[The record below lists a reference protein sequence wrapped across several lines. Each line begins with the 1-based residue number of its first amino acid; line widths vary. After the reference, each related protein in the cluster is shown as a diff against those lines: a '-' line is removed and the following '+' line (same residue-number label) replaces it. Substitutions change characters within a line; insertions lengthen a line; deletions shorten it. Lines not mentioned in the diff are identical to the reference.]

1 MARATTS
8 DSLVRLKSCD
18 IHGGSV
24 IVFGDLHISCTF
36 AGQHK
41 SYTAECYYNME
52 RITDIVAKE
61 QPSAVIFLGD
71 LFGVSEKNI
80 RDRQFLMRV
89 MMFLGALNHLTNNN
103 VYSVKGNHDCGD
115 FTDFDFL
122 CGMQY
127 IKNPEYLNYYGKIP
141 GSSKI
146 GNLQL
151 RLHLVNY
158 GDEHKK
164 LELTSPD
171 DEASDIVLGHN
182 EYSIEGVTNWYS
194 SKSQRVELKTLNNF
208 CGVAYVIS
216 GHIHQPSPEIYYTNM
231 KDGSQIGLFYA
242 GAPGRVIERYDNC
255 WYFKFYC
262 EQDKTASDG
271 VSVRFAAEP
280 FGLQPA
286 SEVFY
291 PKDSFVD
298 EEGSEQSERLEQS
311 AKLTEIVKEILEGR
325 ITTGNLF
332 SQIDKV
338 PGVSVEAKNLAKR
351 YLELAT
357 NGTK

>member
-1 MARATTS
+1 MARTATS
-8 DSLVRLKSCD
+8 SSPVRLKSCD
-18 IHGGSV
+18 INGGK
-24 IVFGDLHISCTF
+24 IIIIGDLHISSSF
-36 AGQHK
+36 VGQHK
-41 SYTAECYYNME
+41 NYLAECYYNMDT
-52 RITDIVAKE
+52 ITNIVTKE
-61 QPSAVIFLGD
+61 KPSAVIFLGD
-71 LFGVSEKNI
+71 LIGVSEKNL
-80 RDRQFLMRV
+80 RDRQVLMRF
-89 MMFLGALNHLTNNN
+89 MMFLITLNRVTGNN

-115 FTDFDFL
+115 FTDFDLL
-122 CGMQY
+122 CGLHY
-127 IKNPEYLNYYGKIP
+127 IKNPEFINYYGKKP
-141 GSSKI
+141 GSTKI

-171 DEASDIVLGHN
+171 DNASDIVLGHN

-194 SKSQRVELKTLNNF
+194 SKSQRVELKTLDNF
-208 CGVAYVIS
+208 CGVSYVIS
-216 GHIHQPSPEIYYTNM
+216 GHIHQPSPEILYTNM
-231 KDGSQIGLFYA
+231 KDGSQVGLFYS

-255 WYFKFYC
+255 WYFMLYS
-262 EQDKTASDG
+262 EPDDRSSDG
-271 VSVRFAAEP
+271 ISVSFSAEP

-291 PKDSFVD
+291 PKENFID
-298 EEGSEQSERLEQS
+298 EDDSEQGERVKQS
-311 AKLTEIVKEILEGR
+311 DKLTEIVNEILEGR

-332 SQIDKV
+332 SQIDRV
-338 PGVSVEAKNLAKR
+338 PGVSNEVKAIAKK